1 MSKEDTTIL
10 EQMIDIFTCEHQK
23 WSDGEPMRSVR
34 SLLDVEEKIPYV
46 IRRKLGRKG
55 AKKDPNSFKAREQII
70 PAHWDYKPANPIDP
84 TSRQSLSEWRAKA
97 MHVAEKVERKTERS
111 SATKVM
117 CVETGQWYA
126 SYSDAAQAIN
136 GNPTN
141 VRNSAREG
149 RTHKGFHWVVEGQI
163 PVKRMRKQRHKY
175 IKKGHNPN
183 SVAYK
188 PVVNLSRGLYFPSLG
203 AAAKAIG
210 CYKIALSHS
219 IHKNGTYKKERWCF
233 VGDMPL
239 LLPAPVEGEDKMSS
253 SSSYYSHDT
262 RRVAVMCVETGV
274 TYSSKYEAATALGD
288 IGYFSSIRR
297 AANTGLPF
305 VKLGLHFMW
314 LNKPQ
319 ELGTPSNE
327 EPNSNGE

>member
-23 WSDGEPMRSVR
+23 WSDGEPMQCARS
-34 SLLDVEEKIPYV
+34 LDVEEKIPYV

-55 AKKDPNSFKAREQII
+55 AKKDPNSFKQREQII
-70 PAHWDYKPANPIDP
+70 PTHWDYKPANPIDP
-84 TSRQSLSEWRAKA
+84 TSRQSLLEWRATA
-97 MHVAEKVERKTERS
+97 MRVVEKIKKIKRHDKS
-111 SATKVM
+111 TKVM

-141 VRNSAREG
+141 VRKSAREG
-149 RTHKGFHWVVEGQI
+149 RMHKGFHWVVEGQI
-163 PVKRMRKQRHKY
+163 PIRRVRKQRRKY
-175 IKKGHNPN
+175 IKKGHNPK
-183 SVAYK
+183 SAAYK

-233 VGDMPL
+233 VRDMPL
-239 LLPAPVEGEDKMSS
+239 LLPAPIEGEDKM
-253 SSSYYSHDT
+253 SYYSHDT

-274 TYSSKYEAATALGD
+274 TYSSKYVAATALGD
-288 IGYFSSIRR
+288 PSYFSSIRR
-297 AANTGLPF
+297 SANTGLPF

-314 LNKPQ
+314 LNKTQ
-319 ELGTPSNE
+319 ELSAPSNE
-327 EPNSNGE
+327 QPNSDGE